1 MSGRRHLHVPAIGL
15 AIALGTL
22 AMPAFPQQQIVHNE
36 RDIVDLR
43 VGQRIWVDDGTC
55 AAGQIKQ
62 ITGSQ
67 LTQSGVVRTR
77 TCVQR
82 FKK

>member
-1 MSGRRHLHVPAIGL
+1 MPGRRRLYAPAIGL
-15 AIALGTL
+15 AIALSPFALPAL
-22 AMPAFPQQQIVHNE
+22 AQQQVVHNE
-36 RDIVDLR
+36 RDIGDLR
-43 VGQRIWVDDGTC
+43 VGQRIWVDDGSC
-55 AAGQIKQ
+55 PAGQIKQ

>member
-1 MSGRRHLHVPAIGL
+1 MSGRRQLQGPVIGL
-15 AIALGTL
+15 AIVLSTFALPAL
-22 AMPAFPQQQIVHNE
+22 AQQQVVHNE
-36 RDIVDLR
+36 RDIGDLR
-43 VGQRIWVDDGTC
+43 VGQRIWVDDGSC
-55 AAGQIKQ
+55 PAGQIKQ

>member
-1 MSGRRHLHVPAIGL
+1 MTGRRQLHVPVIGL
-15 AIALGTL
+15 AIVLSTFALPAL
-22 AMPAFPQQQIVHNE
+22 AQQQVVHNE
-36 RDIVDLR
+36 RDIGDLR
-43 VGQRIWVDDGTC
+43 VGQRIWVDDGSC
-55 AAGQIKQ
+55 PAGQIKQ